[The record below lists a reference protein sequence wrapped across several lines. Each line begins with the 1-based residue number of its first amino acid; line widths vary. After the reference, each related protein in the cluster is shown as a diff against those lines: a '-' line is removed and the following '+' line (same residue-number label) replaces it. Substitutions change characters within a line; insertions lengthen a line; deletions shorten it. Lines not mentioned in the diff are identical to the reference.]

1 MEQNTVGQNSI
12 KAFSIASLVFGIL
25 SLITCCTGILP
36 LAAGGLSILFAVL
49 SHRQKEPLPSM
60 SLVGMILAVI
70 GMILG
75 LILTVFTIV
84 YVIIPVMTDPEA
96 YRELNT
102 FYETYYGMSLDE
114 LMGSWNPSG
123 YGF

>member
-1 MEQNTVGQNSI
+1 MEQNSVSQNSI

-25 SLITCCTGILP
+25 SLVTCCTGILP

-49 SHRQKEPLPSM
+49 SHRQKKPLPPM
-60 SLVGMILAVI
+60 SLTGIIFAAI

-75 LILTVFTIV
+75 LILTIFTII

-96 YRELNT
+96 YQELNT

-114 LMGSWNPSG
+114 LMGNWNPSG